1 VEVVEEDLI
10 LLQHQAMVL
19 DLEHLEKVIQ
29 EELVNPILEQL
40 EVEEAVILN
49 LDQEVLE
56 VVVKVEMV
64 LI

>member
-1 VEVVEEDLI
+1 
-10 LLQHQAMVL
+10 MVL

-29 EELVNPILEQL
+29 EELVTPILEQL